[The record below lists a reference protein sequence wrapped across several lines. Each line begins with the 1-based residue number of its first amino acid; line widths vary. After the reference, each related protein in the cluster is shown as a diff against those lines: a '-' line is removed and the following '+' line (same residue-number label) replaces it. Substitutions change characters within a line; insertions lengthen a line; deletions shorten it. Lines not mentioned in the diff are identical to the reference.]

1 MRRVTTPP
9 DPQELKQRLAEVFDR
24 AADSY
29 ESTGVPYFDVF
40 GRHLVSLAAPRPGDV
55 VLDAG
60 CGRGAATLPAAEAV
74 GERGRVEAIDLSPAM
89 VALLAAAAPPNVT
102 AAVGDAES
110 PSFAEGTFDAV
121 LSAFVIFML
130 PDPAGA
136 LRRYR
141 ALLRPGGTVALSQ
154 FPEQPPSKWMEVGQ
168 VIGRYLDG
176 PPPFRPGSSPVSS
189 PEGLAAAL
197 RDAGFSDVRQET
209 VDHDIAFR
217 DLDQWW
223 AWAWSQGT
231 RAMLEGI
238 PADRLDEA
246 KAALYD
252 LLGADVPDGEPLTL
266 TQRVTYT
273 LATA

>member
-9 DPQELKQRLAEVFDR
+9 DPSEVKQRLADVFDR
-24 AADSY
+24 TADSY

-74 GERGRVEAIDLSPAM
+74 GERGRVEAIDLAPAM
-89 VALLAAAAPPNVT
+89 VALLSAAAPPNVT
-102 AAVGDAES
+102 AAVGDAEW
-110 PSFAEGTFDAV
+110 PDFADGTFDLV

-130 PDPAGA
+130 PDPARA

-154 FPEQPPSKWMEVGQ
+154 FPEQPPSKWMRVGQ

-209 VDHDIAFR
+209 VEHDTSFR

-223 AWAWSQGT
+223 AWVWSQGT
-231 RAMLEGI
+231 RGMLEMV
-238 PADRLDEA
+238 PAERLDEV
-246 KAALYD
+246 KAELYD
-252 LLGADVPDGEPLTL
+252 LLGADVPDGQPLTL